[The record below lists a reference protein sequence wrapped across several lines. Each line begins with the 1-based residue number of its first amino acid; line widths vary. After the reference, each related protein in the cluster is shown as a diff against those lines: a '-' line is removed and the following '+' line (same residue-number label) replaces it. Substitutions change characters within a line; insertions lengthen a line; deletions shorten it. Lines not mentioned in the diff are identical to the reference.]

1 MPHAILSR
9 SDATEYAPYYGKYI
23 SLIPGG
29 DLIKIMKEQFERT
42 LATLQKISETQSLT
56 RYAPGKWSIKE
67 MVGHMVDA
75 ERIMSYRALRIARG
89 DETPIPGFEQDD
101 YVRAANSDARP
112 FAEIVDEFQKVRQAT
127 LALFSSFDEAALSR
141 RGTASDLPVSARAL
155 THIVAGH
162 ERHHMNVLQK
172 EYLPLLK

>member
-1 MPHAILSR
+1 MPHAILTR
-9 SDATEYAPYYGKYI
+9 PDATEYAPYYGKYI
-23 SLIPGG
+23 SLIPAG
-29 DLIKIMKEQFERT
+29 DLIKLMNEQFERT
-42 LATLQKISETQSLT
+42 LATLQKVSETQSLT

-67 MVGHMVDA
+67 VVGHMVDT
-75 ERIMSYRALRIARG
+75 ERIMSYRALRIGRG

-101 YVRAANSDARP
+101 YVRGANSNARP
-112 FAEIVDEFQKVRQAT
+112 FREIVEEFQAVRQAT

>member
-9 SDATEYAPYYGKYI
+9 PDATEYAPYYGKYI
-23 SLIPGG
+23 SLIPAG
-29 DLIKIMKEQFERT
+29 DLIKIMQEQFERT
-42 LATLQKISETQSLT
+42 LAMLQKISETQSLT

-67 MVGHMVDA
+67 VVGHMVDT
-75 ERIMSYRALRIARG
+75 ERIMSYRALRIGRG
-89 DETPIPGFEQDD
+89 DTTPIPGFEQDD
-101 YVRAANSDARP
+101 YVRGANFDGRP
-112 FAEIVDEFQKVRQAT
+112 FTDIVDEFQKVRQAT
-127 LALFSSFDEAALSR
+127 LTLFSSFDETALSR
-141 RGTASDLPVSARAL
+141 RGTASNLPVSARAL